1 MLKSITKRDMI
12 KFTIVRRVMVEEI
25 YEVVA
30 NQPAEAVALAKAGE
44 GLQESFK
51 VEEGT
56 YRVENMETGYYK

>member
-1 MLKSITKRDMI
+1 MK

-30 NQPAEAVALAKAGE
+30 NQPAEAIELAKAGE
-44 GLQESFK
+44 GLNESFK

-56 YRVENMETGYYK
+56 YRVENMEAGFER